1 MAQLGPGIKEAYD
14 DVRNDK
20 TPTNWALFKYEG
32 KKKIVFVSKGDG
44 GLNEL
49 AGNFA
54 DDECAFAFLRL
65 TVGDEESKRAKFVL
79 VSWCGEKVGALARAN
94 MSVHKASVK
103 EICRD
108 FALERHYVDKSEINE
123 QQLTQDVVKAG
134 GANYSANS

>member
-1 MAQLGPGIKEAYD
+1 MTSATTKHP
-14 DVRNDK
+14 
-20 TPTNWALFKYEG
+20 PTGTLCATLARAAAVTWARACRALFKYEG
-32 KKKIVFVSKGDG
+32 KKKIVYVSKGDG

-94 MSVHKASVK
+94 MSGMCARTHRL
-103 EICRD
+103 CRV
-108 FALERHYVDKSEINE
+108 LWC
-123 QQLTQDVVKAG
+123 
-134 GANYSANS
+134 